1 MFTRVPGFGTIPIV
15 SHSYGL
21 DHISLQFDVIT
32 ISVIQEMCHSSP
44 QLTFISMLMD
54 HPETP
59 SDDSCWVNLGFTFS
73 NGAPLR
79 HAEKKHVPHD
89 VWKGLVLPFSLKN
102 GCVRSLMGRINIM
115 VDKILMFA
123 GSAADFILVL
133 VVVTEAVRGLNC
145 HRWLIHILSRTHPIS
160 SYIHLPVQTLPTS
173 LAVWILRVYPYIYI
187 STWFMVYMVY

>member
-21 DHISLQFDVIT
+21 DHISLQFGVIT

-73 NGAPLR
+73 NGAPKLR

-89 VWKGLVLPFSLKN
+89 V
-102 GCVRSLMGRINIM
+102 
-115 VDKILMFA
+115 
-123 GSAADFILVL
+123 
-133 VVVTEAVRGLNC
+133 
-145 HRWLIHILSRTHPIS
+145 
-160 SYIHLPVQTLPTS
+160 
-173 LAVWILRVYPYIYI
+173 
-187 STWFMVYMVY
+187 